1 MFNSMKNYSAI
12 GMALLMIAS
21 MFVASFIAE
30 PFKEEGLQAFRNPN
44 DILNIV
50 QIFVVIIIFTIFI
63 LIIAKYKEEIVKY
76 IILFVFFIT
85 ALSIFQAFFY
95 FIPYS
100 FFISLF
106 ISSIMLFLLIKHP
119 EWYVIDTFGIFIAGG
134 IAAIFAISLS
144 IWLIILLLIVMAI
157 YDAISVYKTKHMIS
171 LAKSITSSNLPLL
184 MIFPKSKEYSYLK
197 HEDIESKEKDAI
209 YMGLGD
215 VIIPGILVSHAYMQS
230 VFAFILTLIGTL
242 IGYAILMI
250 LIKKSP
256 QPGLPYLNTGAIIGY
271 LIYLITYPHFLQ

>member
-171 LAKSITSSNLPLL
+171 LAKLITSSNLPLL

-230 VFAFILTLIGTL
+230 VFAFILTLVGTL